1 MPKKR
6 CRSKDKKIINIKN
19 NLMSQVEKIF
29 KQCNNNAFKTRHTYL
44 NVVEHFCE
52 WVGEKYRLQKFK
64 NVKEKHIEAYAD
76 YLKEQGYSAAYI
88 MKILSGIRFF
98 HNRSGSNHALSEDN
112 KAFDLE
118 KRIEGGVERAW
129 TQEEINK
136 VIEFAKADGREDIV
150 LIIKACSSF
159 GLRIEEAV
167 TLTTNQVYRATITNT
182 LSITGKHGLTRHML
196 LSNLFQYELLHELL
210 VDAPRG
216 GKIFINGSK
225 KTHLVIQE
233 VKDYI
238 YRNRDKFQ
246 DADRLGYDEIQKAK
260 REGRIEKAK
269 LSAHGLRHFY
279 AVQRMKETGSLK
291 QTAEEMGHNRPS
303 ITTCYTCTKGTLRE

>member
-1 MPKKR
+1 MSKKR
-6 CRSKDKKIINIKN
+6 TRSKDKKVVNIKN
-19 NLMSQVEKIF
+19 NLMSQVDKIF

-64 NVKEKHIEAYAD
+64 NVKEKHIEAYAEF
-76 YLKEQGYSAAYI
+76 LKEQGYSASYI

-98 HNRSGSNHALSEDN
+98 HSRSGSNYALSEDN
-112 KAFDLE
+112 KAFGLE

-129 TQEEINK
+129 TFEEIQK
-136 VIEFAKADGREDIV
+136 AIELARADGRDDIA
-150 LIIKACSSF
+150 LIIKLCDGF

-167 TLTTNQVYRATITNT
+167 TLTTNQVYRATTTNI
-182 LSITGKHGLTRHML
+182 LSITGKHGLSRQLT
-196 LSNLFQYELLHELL
+196 LSNLLQFELLHEALE
-210 VDAPRG
+210 DAPRG
-216 GKIFINGSK
+216 GKIFIDGTK

-246 DADRLGYDEIQKAK
+246 DADRLDVEEIKKAK
-260 REGRIEKAK
+260 KEGRIERAK
-269 LSAHGLRHFY
+269 LSAHGLRHSY
-279 AVQRMKETGSLK
+279 AVRRLKETKSLEKSSEELGHKRTRIVNTYTCIKGSL
-291 QTAEEMGHNRPS
+291 R
-303 ITTCYTCTKGTLRE
+303 

>member
-1 MPKKR
+1 MSKKR
-6 CRSKDKKIINIKN
+6 TRSKDKKVINIKN
-19 NLMSQVEKIF
+19 NLMYQVEKIF

-64 NVKEKHIEAYAD
+64 NVKEKHIEAYTE

-98 HNRSGSNHALSEDN
+98 HSRSGSDYALSEDN

-129 TQEEINK
+129 SQEEIEK
-136 VIEFAKADGREDIV
+136 AVALAKADGREDIA
-150 LIIKACSSF
+150 LIIRLCDGF

-167 TLTTNQVYRATITNT
+167 TLTTNQVYRATTTSN
-182 LSITGKHGLTRHML
+182 LSITGKHGLTRQL
-196 LSNLFQYELLHELL
+196 TLSNLLQFELLHEALK
-210 VDAPRG
+210 DAPRG

-246 DADRLGYDEIQKAK
+246 DADRLGVEEIKKAK
-260 REGRIEKAK
+260 KGGKVERAK
-269 LSAHGLRHFY
+269 LSAHGLRHSY
-279 AVQRMKETGSLK
+279 AVRRLKETGSLK
-291 QTAEEMGHNRPS
+291 KTSEEIGHFRPQ
-303 ITTCYTCTKGTLRE
+303 ITKTYVRVKRR